1 MRILLADDDPAFS
14 QLVAEWLRG
23 KGFEVQVTPDAVTTL
38 VAAVARPPDLI
49 LLDVRMPGGSGLDT
63 LRKLKLLPKTREVP
77 VIVASA
83 VVSPSFAGE
92 AEAIGA
98 ARFIPKPVRLN
109 ELLAAIRDE
118 LGLTED

>member
-1 MRILLADDDPAFS
+1 LRILLADDDPAFS

>member
-1 MRILLADDDPAFS
+1 
-14 QLVAEWLRG
+14 
-23 KGFEVQVTPDAVTTL
+23 VTTL